1 MALNDEGQQYG
12 NMDEASAIARA
23 PRKCLVIW
31 CGDHKQTPGPY
42 PFGSSP
48 LAQVAVS
55 VQARVGLGLILLQ
68 ERRFPVSVFFL
79 SDWSERKGLSFISLL
94 GFDFEQ
100 ERHLPV
106 VEYWCE
112 RLRSF
117 TSVLLEILVWIER
130 KKGFLSTSGPFSEI
144 L

>member
-1 MALNDEGQQYG
+1 MKE
-12 NMDEASAIARA
+12 
-23 PRKCLVIW
+23 
-31 CGDHKQTPGPY
+31 
-42 PFGSSP
+42 
-48 LAQVAVS
+48 
-55 VQARVGLGLILLQ
+55 RV
-68 ERRFPVSVFFL
+68 FHS
-79 SDWSERKGLSFISLL
+79 ISLL
-94 GFDFEQ
+94 GFGFEQ

-117 TSVLLEILVWIER
+117 TLLLLEILVWIER